1 MLIFLYSIIL
11 YFMIGMIIGAIYYF
25 KYKELDEFMFILFTL
40 AWLPVVLYL
49 FVYKMKGKML
59 K

>member
-1 MLIFLYSIIL
+1 
-11 YFMIGMIIGAIYYF
+11 MIGMIIGAIYYF